1 MKTICVCVH
10 MRTHTHFNALFVSN
24 ELNLIY
30 RGHRYYRGSMWGHLR
45 IQKELSPLHSP
56 APYYSR
62 HCWSFN
68 SFWSGLES
76 NRKLKRKDTLK
87 DTHMKAG
94 IHKRAKAR
102 TQHPHIRSHTIP
114 LFNIF
119 LCLQLTIFC
128 VKL

>member
-1 MKTICVCVH
+1 MCVH
-10 MRTHTHFNALFVSN
+10 MHVHTHFNALSVSN

-30 RGHRYYRGSMWGHLR
+30 TGVRYYRGAMWGHFR
-45 IQKELSPLHSP
+45 IQKVLSPLHSL

-62 HCWSFN
+62 HCWSFT
-68 SFWSGLES
+68 SFWLGLES
-76 NRKLKRKDTLK
+76 NKKLKHKNTLK
-87 DTHMKAG
+87 DTHTCR
-94 IHKRAKAR
+94 H
-102 TQHPHIRSHTIP
+102 TQKSTGTYPHTRSHTFP